1 MRETIAALIGSE
13 HSIELADGYREAL
26 KVLEDHPVELVLMDI
41 EMPEM
46 NGYELTQ
53 LIRAA
58 HPEWFP
64 IIFLSA
70 TSSEQGIVK
79 GIEAGGDDYLT
90 KPVNEKILKA
100 KIRAMERIANMR
112 AMLQEA
118 NNQLAQL
125 SNLDS
130 LTQILNR
137 RGLSE
142 RLEDCWQSHLRVK
155 DSMSVLMIDIDDFKA
170 YNDHY
175 GHLNG
180 DDCLKSV
187 ARVIEE
193 SIERSTDIV
202 ARYGGEEF
210 IIILPHTDVDGAKIK
225 AAQLLQ
231 NIRKANIEHV
241 NSSCATHVTLSLGIS
256 CTSLGA
262 KSAEALINEAD
273 TALYKAKSLGKNR
286 LVCYKKSLAN

>member
-13 HSIELADGYREAL
+13 HSIELADGYKQAL
-26 KVLEDHPVELVLMDI
+26 RILEDHPVELVLMDI

-79 GIEAGGDDYLT
+79 GIEAGGDDYLS

-142 RLEDCWQSHLRVK
+142 RLEECWQSHRRIK

-180 DDCLKSV
+180 DDCLKTV
-187 ARVIEE
+187 AKVIEE
-193 SIERSTDIV
+193 SIERATDIV

-210 IIILPHTDVDGAKIK
+210 IIILPHTDVDGAKLK

-256 CTSLGA
+256 STSLGA
-262 KSAEALINEAD
+262 KSAEDLINEAD

>member
-26 KVLEDHPVELVLMDI
+26 KVLEYHPVELVLMDI

-187 ARVIEE
+187 AGVIEE

-241 NSSCATHVTLSLGIS
+241 SSSCATHVTLSLGIS

>member
-1 MRETIAALIGSE
+1 MRETIAALIGKE
-13 HSIELADGYREAL
+13 HSIELADGYKQAL

-41 EMPEM
+41 EMPDM
-46 NGYELTQ
+46 NGYELTE

-118 NNQLAQL
+118 NSQLAQL

-130 LTQILNR
+130 LTQTLNR
-137 RGLSE
+137 RGLAE
-142 RLEDCWQSHLRVK
+142 KTEVCWKNYLRVK
-155 DSMSVLMIDIDDFKA
+155 DEMSVLMIDIDDFKT

-175 GHLNG
+175 GHLLG
-180 DDCLKSV
+180 DDCLKAVASV
-187 ARVIEE
+187 IQNSV
-193 SIERSTDIV
+193 ERATDIV

-210 IIILPHTDVDGAKIK
+210 IIVMPHTDVEGAKLK

-231 NIRKANIEHV
+231 NMRKANLEHV
-241 NSSCATHVTLSLGIS
+241 NSSCATHVTLSIGIS
-256 CTSLGA
+256 STSLGA
-262 KSAEALINEAD
+262 NSMEDLTNEAD

>member
-1 MRETIAALIGSE
+1 MRETIAALIGKE
-13 HSIELADGYREAL
+13 HSIELADGYKQAL

-41 EMPEM
+41 EMPDM
-46 NGYELTQ
+46 NGYELTE

-118 NNQLAQL
+118 NSQLAQL

-137 RGLSE
+137 RGLAE
-142 RLEDCWQSHLRVK
+142 KTEVCWQNYLRVK
-155 DSMSVLMIDIDDFKA
+155 DEMSVLMIDIDDFKT

-175 GHLNG
+175 GHLLG
-180 DDCLKSV
+180 DDCLKAVASV
-187 ARVIEE
+187 IQNSV
-193 SIERSTDIV
+193 ERATDIV

-210 IIILPHTDVDGAKIK
+210 IIVMPHTDVEGAKLK

-231 NIRKANIEHV
+231 NMRKANLEHV
-241 NSSCATHVTLSLGIS
+241 NSSCATHVTLSIGIS
-256 CTSLGA
+256 STSLGA
-262 KSAEALINEAD
+262 NSMEDLTNEAD